1 MSSVQL
7 TPVSSDPEVLAGFFH
22 YVRVGPNRADDEE
35 DHGQAEAPVHQVDPS
50 VHTFDPHERR

>member
-1 MSSVQL
+1 
-7 TPVSSDPEVLAGFFH
+7 EA
-22 YVRVGPNRADDEE
+22 